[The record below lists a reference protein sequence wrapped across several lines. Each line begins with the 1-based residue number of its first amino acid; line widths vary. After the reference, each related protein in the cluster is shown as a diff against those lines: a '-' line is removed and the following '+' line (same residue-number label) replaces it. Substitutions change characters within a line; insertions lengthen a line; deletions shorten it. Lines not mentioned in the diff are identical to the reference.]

1 MSSKAAIHMDW
12 TTTATELAVSPEEP
26 RKVNGRKTLAK
37 TVTAQQ
43 WTSRVE
49 SLQADA

>member
-43 WTSRVE
+43 WVE